1 MDNHAE
7 NSDFDD
13 LGWGWTRANII
24 ACTALALLVSALIIW
39 QWSARPHHIGVDI
52 PVEQNLIAQAAA
64 AINPNTASAAELM
77 SLPNIGPSLAERI
90 VDYRRQYLSAHGQQ
104 AVAFT
109 DLSDLQNVKGIGP
122 KTTEKLAPYLSFEH
136 HSTTTAVP

>member
-1 MDNHAE
+1 MDNHVE

-24 ACTALALLVSALIIW
+24 ACTALALLVLALVLW
-39 QWSARPHHIGVDI
+39 QWHARGHYIGVDV
-52 PVEQNLIAQAAA
+52 PVEHELIAQATA
-64 AINPNTASAAELM
+64 AIDPNTASAAELM

-90 VDYRRQYLSAHGQQ
+90 VDYRRQYLAAHSPK

-109 DLSDLQNVKGIGP
+109 SLSDLQNVKGIGP
-122 KTTEKLAPYLSFEH
+122 KTAEKLAPYLSFE
-136 HSTTTAVP
+136 